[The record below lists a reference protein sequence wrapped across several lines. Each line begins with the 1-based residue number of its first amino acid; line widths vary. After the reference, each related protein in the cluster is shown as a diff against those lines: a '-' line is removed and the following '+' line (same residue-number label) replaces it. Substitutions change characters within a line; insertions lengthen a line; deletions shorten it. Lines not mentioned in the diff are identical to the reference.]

1 MLKRRKGRDLTPEE
15 WYQKTMEIPSLT
27 HAQKLKYNAEYKQ
40 DLLLQ
45 ERAKEKSDI
54 LQALKVRKQE
64 IQELKQ
70 KIATRK
76 LFREI
81 KKQYKISLAGVY
93 NQRRKMIGF
102 IDPLEEKTEAN
113 GEEEMKESKDDK

>member
-15 WYQKTMEIPSLT
+15 WYQKTMDIPSLT

-54 LQALKVRKQE
+54 LEALKVRKQE

-76 LFREI
+76 VFREI
-81 KKQYKISLAGVY
+81 KKQYKISLAEVY
-93 NQRRKMIGF
+93 NQRKKMIGF
-102 IDPLEEKTEAN
+102 IDPLEGKAEAK
-113 GEEEMKESKDDK
+113 GEEVKK

>member
-54 LQALKVRKQE
+54 LEALKVRKQE

-102 IDPLEEKTEAN
+102 IDPLEGKTEAN

>member
-1 MLKRRKGRDLTPEE
+1 MD
-15 WYQKTMEIPSLT
+15 IPNLT
-27 HAQKLKYNAEYKQ
+27 HAQIIKYTAEYKQ
-40 DLLLQ
+40 DMLLQ

-54 LQALKVRKQE
+54 LEALKVRKQG

-81 KKQYKISLAGVY
+81 KKNY
-93 NQRRKMIGF
+93 
-102 IDPLEEKTEAN
+102 
-113 GEEEMKESKDDK
+113 